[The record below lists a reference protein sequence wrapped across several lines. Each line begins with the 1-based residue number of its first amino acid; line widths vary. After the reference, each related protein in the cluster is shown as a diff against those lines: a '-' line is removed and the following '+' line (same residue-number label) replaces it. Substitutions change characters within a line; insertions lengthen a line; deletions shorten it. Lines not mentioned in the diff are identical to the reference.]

1 MPPFGQRISL
11 LLILLCSVS
20 VAAQRPIGQRQR
32 KRVRSSSART
42 HSESVLSRAF
52 EILHIT
58 TPPFVFN
65 AKAHPGAKTAL
76 IDALWAGAWMAD
88 GHVASRFADS
98 NPALRYLLELQQ
110 VETLTK
116 P

>member
-1 MPPFGQRISL
+1 MPPFGQRIAL

-20 VAAQRPIGQRQR
+20 VVAAQRPIGQRQR
-32 KRVRSSSART
+32 KRVRSSSAGT
-42 HSESVLSRAF
+42 HAESVLSRAF
-52 EILHIT
+52 ELLHIT

-88 GHVASRFADS
+88 VASRFADS